1 MRRVRVIEQAAQE
14 ALEAA
19 AWYESQRVGLGSD
32 FQRGIEAALEV
43 MALDVVPLVPVSGVA
58 AFKGA
63 KRLVLRRF
71 PYDLIV
77 KDLGDE
83 LVFVAFAHHSR
94 RPGYW
99 LRRI

>member
-1 MRRVRVIEQAAQE
+1 MSELASQE

-19 AWYESQRVGLGSD
+19 AWYETQREGLGSD
-32 FQRGIEAALEV
+32 FQRVIED
-43 MALDVVPLVPVSGVA
+43 ALDLLASDIAPLVSIPGVA
-58 AFKGA
+58 AFRAA

-71 PYDLIV
+71 PYDLII

-83 LVFVAFAHHSR
+83 LVVVAFAHHSR

-99 LRRI
+99 RDRL